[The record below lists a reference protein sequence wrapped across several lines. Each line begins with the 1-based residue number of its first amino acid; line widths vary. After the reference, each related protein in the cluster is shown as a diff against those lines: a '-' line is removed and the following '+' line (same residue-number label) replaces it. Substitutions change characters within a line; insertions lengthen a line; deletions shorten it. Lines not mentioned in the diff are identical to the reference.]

1 MKGRKPNAKTTGRAF
16 RKVKSP
22 PKWMDDDAAAE
33 WRRVFPSLV
42 DRRILTESDL
52 GALEMYCL
60 AVSTARQMERKLRE
74 EGYTY
79 VNANGDIKRNPAAA
93 IMSDAMNRARLFATE
108 IGLTPYSRSRPEAMD
123 DDDEDSLVD

>member
-1 MKGRKPNAKTTGRAF
+1 MKGRKPNLKQTGKAF

-22 PKWMDDDAAAE
+22 PKWMDDDAAGE
-33 WRRVFPSLV
+33 WRRVFPSLTE
-42 DRRILTESDL
+42 RRILTESDL
-52 GALEMYCL
+52 GSLEMYCM
-60 AVSTARQMERKLRE
+60 AVATARQMERKLRV

-79 VNANGDIKRNPAAA
+79 TDMNGNLKRNPAAA

-108 IGLTPYSRSRPEAMD
+108 IGLTPFSRSRPEAME